1 MGLYFVPWFALW
13 ERVLKALGWN
23 NSIGSQESFPHTGY
37 QACKADSH
45 SDVSSCDTFPILI
58 MWQILILVTQV
69 WGEGHA
75 LLSQVLKKQQFMHN
89 HLFWIVIVKFNVG
102 FTRVWDWDENAYF
115 HTWWWAPWPFDFKL
129 FLQPLGKDPHCLKPV
144 ILQTYVEQ
152 HVILLVN
159 TTKSE
164 EDCHLFNPAYYLYN
178 LLSDWHGSYVQ
189 IYGAWCTPDITQLV
203 HVQTE
208 LQHMCCTTRVQ
219 NESYFHC
226 MHKSVAQWIP
236 YAINLSGCA
245 STL

>member
-75 LLSQVLKKQQFMHN
+75 LLSQVLKKQQFMHS

-129 FLQPLGKDPHCLKPV
+129 FCSLWERTHIAWNQWYCKHMLSSMSFCWWTQQNQRKTV
-144 ILQTYVEQ
+144 IFSTLTTTSTIFFQT
-152 HVILLVN
+152 
-159 TTKSE
+159 
-164 EDCHLFNPAYYLYN
+164 DM
-178 LLSDWHGSYVQ
+178 D
-189 IYGAWCTPDITQLV
+189 
-203 HVQTE
+203 
-208 LQHMCCTTRVQ
+208 HMCRYMEPDVPQT
-219 NESYFHC
+219 
-226 MHKSVAQWIP
+226 
-236 YAINLSGCA
+236 
-245 STL
+245 